1 MREIRMSGSMSGTW
15 RRSYG
20 RATEAPPDERGGN
33 RHARPT
39 ATAPRSDS
47 TVNSIASIGDANPN
61 DGTETL
67 LAVLAHEFGHVLWN
81 DIFVATPGNDPSFDA
96 FCPGIFPTYSWAGT
110 IN

>member
-1 MREIRMSGSMSGTW
+1 MSGSMSGTW

-47 TVNSIASIGDANPN
+47 TVLWDEQNQVILAATASTGFIKIAVTG
-61 DGTETL
+61 L
-67 LAVLAHEFGHVLWN
+67 MV
-81 DIFVATPGNDPSFDA
+81 
-96 FCPGIFPTYSWAGT
+96 
-110 IN
+110 

>member
-47 TVNSIASIGDANPN
+47 TNPSRS
-61 DGTETL
+61 L
-67 LAVLAHEFGHVLWN
+67 LARLAAERRYRPFGENGSAAHGSRLR
-81 DIFVATPGNDPSFDA
+81 
-96 FCPGIFPTYSWAGT
+96 AGFLVFHT
-110 IN
+110 DRWDVSQCDHTENARLVT